1 MKFPQMGKERFIDP
15 DTYVFSFGKYRDS
28 SYEEIFKDDPQY
40 ILWCHEEI
48 DSFTLTNLELDRVME
63 KIDYDGLEG
72 YYKNDPDYY
81 YLDTSNMYF

>member
-48 DSFTLTNLELDRVME
+48 DSFTLTNLELDRVE
-63 KIDYDGLEG
+63 EQVSIENRDNCFLENV
-72 YYKNDPDYY
+72 YYEDVYGHY
-81 YLDTSNMYF
+81 